1 MSKEIKKLNFT
12 SVGDGIYELD
22 VEEKVIE
29 KIEVKPVSKTKINLW
44 MDSEMH
50 RQLKMAAAE
59 EEITVT
65 SILCKG
71 ARNYLN
77 QKNTREMR
85 DDR

>member
-1 MSKEIKKLNFT
+1 MAIKKKTKGNNVCFPEAIK
-12 SVGDGIYELD
+12 SV
-22 VEEKVIE
+22 
-29 KIEVKPVSKTKINLW
+29 PSSTKTKINLW

-77 QKNTREMR
+77 KKTSGVSINDKR
-85 DDR
+85 D

>member
-1 MSKEIKKLNFT
+1 MAIKKKTKGNNVCFPEAIK
-12 SVGDGIYELD
+12 SV
-22 VEEKVIE
+22 
-29 KIEVKPVSKTKINLW
+29 PCSTKTKINLW

-71 ARNYLN
+71 AQNYLKRKMEN
-77 QKNTREMR
+77 VNEQRN
-85 DDR
+85 